1 MVWFR
6 VDDNLALHPKVIEA
20 GNAAMGLWVRAG
32 AWSAANM
39 TDGYIPARVALHLGS
54 RNLCARLVK
63 SGLFEE
69 AVDGFQFHQW
79 DEKNFTKNQLL
90 SSNSQGRDTRSDK
103 PKRHLSTVDSSTE
116 TPRAPARAPARVA
129 PARLRAP
136 NPSLKDGLVT
146 NGHQGGRGLDA
157 APPPCPLGCEQRD
170 GYRENGTVCDHIDRT
185 HTAAN
190 GSAKC
195 HEALA
200 KLKKVNTVAEVS
212 WRREA

>member
-1 MVWFR
+1 
-6 VDDNLALHPKVIEA
+6 
-20 GNAAMGLWVRAG
+20 MGLWVRAG

-146 NGHQGGRGLDA
+146 NGHQGGRGLA
-157 APPPCPLGCEQRD
+157 AALPARLRATRRLPRKRHSLRPHRPNPYSRQRI
-170 GYRENGTVCDHIDRT
+170 GEMPRSPRQTQESQYSCR
-185 HTAAN
+185 
-190 GSAKC
+190 S
-195 HEALA
+195 
-200 KLKKVNTVAEVS
+200 
-212 WRREA
+212 

>member
-1 MVWFR
+1 
-6 VDDNLALHPKVIEA
+6 
-20 GNAAMGLWVRAG
+20 
-32 AWSAANM
+32 
-39 TDGYIPARVALHLGS
+39 
-54 RNLCARLVK
+54 
-63 SGLFEE
+63 
-69 AVDGFQFHQW
+69 
-79 DEKNFTKNQLL
+79 
-90 SSNSQGRDTRSDK
+90 
-103 PKRHLSTVDSSTE
+103 
-116 TPRAPARAPARVA
+116 
-129 PARLRAP
+129 
-136 NPSLKDGLVT
+136 LVT